1 VVVGEDVA
9 FGRDDDA
16 GAEAGGALLGAVVEA
31 VAEEVAEQRVVGK
44 GVALGLDFLAG
55 EDMHHRRQ
63 GRWAASA

>member
-16 GAEAGGALLGAVVEA
+16 RAEAGSALLGAVVEA

-44 GVALGLDFLAG
+44 GW
-55 EDMHHRRQ
+55 
-63 GRWAASA
+63 RWP